1 MTNSSVLFLTL
12 GGILLLGL
20 LISTIAQR
28 TVLPRVTLLVI
39 LGAVI
44 GPHGLNLIPD
54 VFTHYFEVI
63 AQTTLLMVGF
73 LLGGKLTT
81 ESLQQHTGDV
91 FWISICAAVI
101 TTMVVSIGLIWA
113 GVPTE
118 IAMILGC
125 IASATAPAAI
135 LDVTAESGSQGPF
148 SRLLVAIVT
157 LDDIWALV
165 LFGIGFSLVAYLNDS
180 VDHSGMLWSVAWEI
194 GGAVL
199 LGAVVGVPAAY
210 LTGRIKPGQPIL
222 TEALAIVLICGGL
235 ALWLEVSYLITAIV
249 TGAVVSNFASHHEY
263 PFHAIEGIEWPFM
276 VVFFTLA
283 GASLDLSIAREI
295 VVAGAVY
302 IGCRTIGKYVG
313 AGAGGIISQADATTK
328 SWIGVALLPQAGV
341 SIGMGLVAASHYP
354 EQRQMLLS
362 IVIGSTVFFEI
373 IGPIFV
379 RLALKRADG

>member
-148 SRLLVAIVT
+148 SRLLVA
-157 LDDIWALV
+157 
-165 LFGIGFSLVAYLNDS
+165 YLNDS

-222 TEALAIVLICGGL
+222 TEAMAIMLICGGL

-295 VVAGAVY
+295 GVAGAVY
-302 IGCRTIGKYVG
+302 IGCRTIGKYVGAG